1 MDVWETFK
9 QFVSTVSPQTVH
21 LHGLAATGAMLTCVA
36 IALNVGP
43 FAKAPDYNVALE
55 KARSET
61 ARLALEQDVARLM
74 PESDLQI
81 GRPEIS
87 TLLDNPH
94 TTKNVTEINLAE
106 INAAETIAPPM
117 PPPRPSLPAGI
128 ELASSVSQPAAPLG
142 RSGETEDKPLQEGQ
156 APGVLALASQTD
168 DADAD
173 AAKNATIVGV
183 WAPNTG
189 TCSARDFREG
199 ALPAVI
205 STDGA
210 WAGETFCMFSN
221 KKQTPARWSV
231 TAKCSSPKERWTANV
246 RLTVKDNKLTWTSKR
261 GTQAY
266 SRCSPDVLMA
276 AAR

>member
-94 TTKNVTEINLAE
+94 TTKNVTEIN
-106 INAAETIAPPM
+106 
-117 PPPRPSLPAGI
+117 
-128 ELASSVSQPAAPLG
+128 
-142 RSGETEDKPLQEGQ
+142 
-156 APGVLALASQTD
+156 
-168 DADAD
+168 
-173 AAKNATIVGV
+173 
-183 WAPNTG
+183 
-189 TCSARDFREG
+189 
-199 ALPAVI
+199 
-205 STDGA
+205 
-210 WAGETFCMFSN
+210 
-221 KKQTPARWSV
+221 
-231 TAKCSSPKERWTANV
+231 
-246 RLTVKDNKLTWTSKR
+246 
-261 GTQAY
+261 
-266 SRCSPDVLMA
+266 
-276 AAR
+276 